1 MKIIT
6 VIPLQKGG
14 VRDELSYFTTKEIE
28 PGQVAVVGLRNKK
41 ILGLVVA
48 TEDAGEHKSDIKG
61 YDFNLKKI
69 IEVKEKSFFSKDYI
83 DSIILASKYF
93 AVRKNDLATSLI
105 PSILREE
112 YDKVEKFSTSTTE
125 AKIADAKN
133 LKAEKLLFQTSHDE
147 RISYYKTLIRG
158 SFAQKKSVFIV
169 LPTEQDIEKFST
181 ELIRGIEKYTLLF
194 HAGIPK
200 KKLMERIEA
209 SQNGAHPVLI
219 LGTTPFLALPREDLG
234 TIVLEHESSNAY
246 RTMGRPTIDM
256 RTFVEI
262 FAQKA
267 KARLII
273 GDTLLRLE
281 TISRKESEI
290 LPSVHALNFRLAYS
304 GEIKILGPN
313 GSPREKSKFEVLK
326 EESIEE
332 IKKTIGKKK
341 NVFIFSLR
349 KGLATMTICRDCS
362 SALYCERCSAPI
374 VLYISED
381 GKKRM
386 YACNRCRRQLDPLT
400 TCPVCYSWN
409 LFPLGIGTETVTE
422 LLKETF
428 AGDKK
433 TKIFRIDKESAKSAV
448 AAKEIIKKF
457 ESENG
462 AILVGTEMAF
472 FYLNK
477 KVPLSLIASFDS
489 LWSIPNFRIGERAL
503 SIMLSIIE
511 KTESKFIIQTKNK
524 NDEAI
529 MSVEANNLLP
539 FVRTELSDRK
549 AAGYPPFERFIKI
562 THLGDKEATA
572 RAKNILKEIFSEYKP
587 EIFSGFVSRLKGKYM
602 TNALIKIE
610 PYKWSIPELLFHS
623 TIDETLLQKLQS
635 LPPNFNIAV
644 DPEDLL

>member
-1 MKIIT
+1 MKIAT

-14 VRDELSYFTTKEIE
+14 TKDELSYFTTKEIE
-28 PGQVAVVGLRNKK
+28 PGQVAVVSLRSKK
-41 ILGLVVA
+41 ILGLVVT

-61 YDFNLKKI
+61 FDFNLRKI
-69 IEVKEKSFFSKDYI
+69 VEVKENSFFKKDYI
-83 DSIILASKYF
+83 DSIILAAKYF

-105 PSILREE
+105 PAILREE
-112 YDKVEKFSTSTTE
+112 YDKIEKFSNNT
-125 AKIADAKN
+125 IDAKNANTVN
-133 LKAEKLLFQTSHDE
+133 LKAEKLLFQTSYDE

-169 LPTEQDIEKFST
+169 LPTEQDIETFST
-181 ELIRGIEKYTLLF
+181 ELLRGIEKYTLLF
-194 HAGIPK
+194 HGGVPK
-200 KKLMERIEA
+200 KKLLERIEA
-209 SQNGAHPVLI
+209 SQNPSHPLLI
-219 LGTTPFLALPREDLG
+219 LATAPYLSIPRHDLG

-246 RTMGRPTIDM
+246 RTMQRPNIDM

-267 KARLII
+267 KAKLII

-281 TISRKESEI
+281 TISRKEAEI
-290 LPSVHALNFRLAYS
+290 LPSVHALNFRLAYG
-304 GEIKILGPN
+304 GEIKILSPS
-313 GSPREKSKFEVLK
+313 GSPRDKNKFEVLK

-332 IKKTIGKKK
+332 IKRTISKKK

-386 YACNRCRRQLDPLT
+386 YACNRCRRQLDPMT

-428 AGDKK
+428 ADDKK
-433 TKIFRIDKESAKSAV
+433 VKIFRIDKESAKNAA

-457 ESENG
+457 ESESG

-472 FYLNK
+472 FYINK

-503 SIMLSIIE
+503 AIMLSIIE
-511 KTESKFIIQTKNK
+511 RTESKLIIQTKNK

-529 MSVEANNLLP
+529 MAVEGNNLLP
-539 FVRTELSDRK
+539 FVRSELADRK
-549 AAGYPPFERFIKI
+549 LAGYPPYERFIKI
-562 THLGDKEATA
+562 THLGDKEATV
-572 RAKNILKEIFSEYKP
+572 RAKEMLREILSDYKP

-602 TNALIKIE
+602 TNALLKIE
-610 PYKWSIPELLFHS
+610 PYKWSMPELLFHS
-623 TIDETLLQKLQS
+623 TIDETLLQKLLS
-635 LPPNFNIAV
+635 LPPNFNITV